1 MVLDEIGQRPKGS
14 EHLAAGLL
22 GVDPDVVFP
31 LDGNDDLDRIERVEA
46 EGRLGPDQ
54 GGIRRRIGGRRFR
67 APAGFGD
74 HLEQFVFKCG

>member
-1 MVLDEIGQRPKGS
+1 MVLDESGKRPKGS
-14 EHLAAGLL
+14 EHLAACLL

-31 LDGNDDLDRIERVEA
+31 LDGHDDLDRIEGVEA

-54 GGIRRRIGGRRFR
+54 GCVRRWIGGRRFL

-74 HLEQFVFKCG
+74 HLDQFAFQCG